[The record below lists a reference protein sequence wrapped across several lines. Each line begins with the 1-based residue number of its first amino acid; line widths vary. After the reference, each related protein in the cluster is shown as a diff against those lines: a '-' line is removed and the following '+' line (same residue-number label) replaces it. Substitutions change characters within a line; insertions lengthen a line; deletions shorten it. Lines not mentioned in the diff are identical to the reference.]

1 MNVAQQNLAPY
12 MNAARTLVN
21 NRFSGPMIRAWWRN
35 GDLYKMLS
43 DMEFGKELIH
53 AIYDTL
59 NDTSEGK
66 KSVPPD
72 VLEGDTTKEL
82 SSTSSK
88 SKRKVNETTSN
99 EAVDSKKI
107 RFMLPTQQQTD
118 NNYDTF
124 PGFEEKGH
132 VAVIGVSNSGK
143 TKWTQIMLAKDKFAV
158 DSSTRKSNYKQIW
171 LLSQENT
178 KEGAKTSLL
187 LAAAY
192 FTDIGLDYNDGRMQS
207 FYYEHAND
215 LNALNALVNTRQ
227 KEETLLIIDDISTS
241 LEAQK
246 KLNNEWLNKAKNSN
260 ITLVVLLHFQVDQ
273 AKTIRE
279 TARYLVYVQP
289 NEHVLTTGTK
299 ITPMKAKQYIA
310 KLSTL
315 GFNEQV
321 IIYDKLKVKFYYG
334 TGEMKDFD
342 EKDLNEIKTQ
352 I

>member
-1 MNVAQQNLAPY
+1 M
-12 MNAARTLVN
+12 RTDE
-21 NRFSGPMIRAWWRN
+21 S
-35 GDLYKMLS
+35 K
-43 DMEFGKELIH
+43 
-53 AIYDTL
+53 AI
-59 NDTSEGK
+59 
-66 KSVPPD
+66 
-72 VLEGDTTKEL
+72 EGDTTKEE
-82 SSTSSK
+82 SFTH
-88 SKRKVNETTSN
+88 SKRKVNESTSSEDVN
-99 EAVDSKKI
+99 SKKI
-107 RFMLPTQQQTD
+107 RFMLHTQQQTD
-118 NNYDTF
+118 NNYDNF

-143 TKWTQIMLAKDKFAV
+143 TKWTQIMLAKNKFAV

-171 LLSQENT
+171 LLSQDNT

-187 LAAAY
+187 LAAAH
-192 FTDIGLDYNDGRMQS
+192 FTDIHLDYNDGRMQS

-215 LNALNALVNTRQ
+215 LNVLNALINARQ

-241 LEAQK
+241 PEAQK

-260 ITLVVLLHFQVDQ
+260 ITLVMLLHFQVDQ

-321 IIYDKLKVKFYYG
+321 IIYDKLKAKFYYG